1 MFGKTRNKLIRLKR
15 FKVLTNALTD
25 LMVKQLEMIMKRQ
38 LLEKNDFVKS
48 YGIID
53 LKRATQYDPVDYF
66 TRFMI
71 N

>member
-1 MFGKTRNKLIRLKR
+1 
-15 FKVLTNALTD
+15 
-25 LMVKQLEMIMKRQ
+25 MVKQLEMIMKRQ

-66 TRFMI
+66 KRFMV